1 MVSTPSTAAAF
12 IPYSEVQAIASTKE
26 AKVNQ
31 TACGNHGDM
40 LVLATDFAHAAMQNK
55 FQNLH

>member
-1 MVSTPSTAAAF
+1 MVSTPSTAF

-31 TACGNHGDM
+31 TACGNHGGM
-40 LVLATDFAHAAMQNK
+40 FVLATDFAHAAMQHK